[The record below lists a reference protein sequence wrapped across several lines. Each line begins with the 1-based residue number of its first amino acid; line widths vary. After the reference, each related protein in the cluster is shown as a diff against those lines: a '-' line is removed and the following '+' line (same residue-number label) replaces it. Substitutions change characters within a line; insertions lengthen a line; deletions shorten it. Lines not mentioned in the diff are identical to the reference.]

1 MQFHLSVVLAYLDPG
16 SGSFIVQILIASL
29 LGSALMIK
37 AFWRQITGIF
47 RRGNSPAQEESQ
59 DQ

>member
-1 MQFHLSVVLAYLDPG
+1 MQFHLSVVLGYLDPG
-16 SGSFIVQILIASL
+16 SGSFIIQILIASL

-37 AFWRQITGIF
+37 AFWHRIVGVF
-47 RRGNSPAQEESQ
+47 RRDNPLTPEESQ